1 MLWKMNWTWSQNCC
15 NKWLKIPWRGRKP
28 LTMMETPFKN
38 GSKCSK
44 WLALIQDGN
53 ALQERYWNLSKIA
66 FRVGLHVNCVY
77 ALSCK
82 PYVSIGVSWNTL
94 FNLVMVQRGVHWF
107 CVFYQPIEENKN
119 GWEIMSVRMRE
130 TYEGTTS
137 TWMKGRVRRVEFY
150 TESGVNNFIMR
161 VEIMSKMLG
170 ERYRQLFFVVQ
181 EKSNT

>member
-1 MLWKMNWTWSQNCC
+1 
-15 NKWLKIPWRGRKP
+15 
-28 LTMMETPFKN
+28 
-38 GSKCSK
+38 
-44 WLALIQDGN
+44 
-53 ALQERYWNLSKIA
+53 
-66 FRVGLHVNCVY
+66 
-77 ALSCK
+77 
-82 PYVSIGVSWNTL
+82 
-94 FNLVMVQRGVHWF
+94 
-107 CVFYQPIEENKN
+107 
-119 GWEIMSVRMRE
+119 MRE